1 MFLFVCV
8 CIFLCLLIIY
18 YILYKCIEINDTL
31 YWGPGCYA
39 PVKVIDKNIFTVTLS
54 NINEIFTINTI
65 DFLLLYKKNDF

>member
-1 MFLFVCV
+1 MILSIFIL
-8 CIFLCLLIIY
+8 IFLCLFIIY
-18 YILYKCIEINDTL
+18 YILYKCIEINDIL

-65 DFLLLYKKNDF
+65 EFLLFYKKN